1 MLIFY
6 NTYKTKMSNIFF
18 SIKEKFQQIIDQFI
32 IAQAKSGLVIQPTDF
47 VLEPTKQST
56 NGDLA
61 CNIALV
67 YSKQFGLSPQI
78 LAQQISSQLQHPYI
92 NKIEIAPAGFVNIF
106 LHPKAYYDNL
116 FDLLTQP
123 FTYPNLGK
131 NLLVNLEYA
140 SPNPTGPMHIGHTRG
155 AIYGDVLAKLLQK
168 VGYKVLKEYYI
179 NDAGKQINTLLESV
193 YVRYLQACK
202 QNTQL
207 ADNHYPGEYLIEIG
221 QKIYQQFGDSLL
233 NLNSSQY
240 FPKIRS
246 LVLQEMLN
254 IIKADLLALKIVH
267 DNYFSEQEE
276 LHNTNKIA
284 QVVADLTQQGYIY
297 QGVLQA
303 PKTNKG
309 VGSVSLEDFCQEEQ
323 TLFRSTMFGDDQ
335 DRVIKKSDGSFTY
348 FASDLAY
355 LQSKFSRG
363 AKFFIMPLGYDH
375 LGYVKRLTAAT
386 SIITKQQAKIK
397 IILCQM
403 VKFIKNG
410 ESLKM
415 SKRAGNFITAKQ
427 VVDEIGCD
435 ALRFLMLTR
444 KNDAPFDFDLNKA
457 IEQSKDNPIFYVQY
471 AHTRC
476 CSVLKNITKEMPELN
491 LTNYQQLDLSLLQTE
506 TELALL
512 KKIINFERIIES
524 AVVNFE
530 PHKIAFYL
538 QELSAE
544 FHAWW
549 HLGVVNAEYKFIIK
563 NNLPLTFARVS
574 LLIAIQKI
582 IAEGL
587 DIFNIAPLTEM
598 H

>member
-1 MLIFY
+1 
-6 NTYKTKMSNIFF
+6 MSNIFF
-18 SIKEKFQQIIDQFI
+18 SIKEKFQNIINN
-32 IAQAKSGLVIQPTDF
+32 LVVTQNSTKNVAINNLEF
-47 VLEPTKQST
+47 VLEPTKQAIH
-56 NGDLA
+56 GDLA

-67 YSKQFGLSPQI
+67 YSKQFGLSSLDLAKQI
-78 LAQQISSQLQHPYI
+78 ILHISHPYI
-92 NKIEIAPAGFVNIF
+92 KKLEIAQAGFINIF
-106 LHPKAYYDNL
+106 LHPQAYYDNL
-116 FDLLTQP
+116 LNLLNNSII
-123 FTYPNLGK
+123 YPNLGN

-168 VGYKVLKEYYI
+168 VGYQVLKEYYI
-179 NDAGKQINTLLESV
+179 NDAGKQIDTLLESA
-193 YVRYLQACK
+193 YIRYLQACK
-202 QNTQL
+202 QDISL

-221 QKIYQQFGDSLL
+221 EKIYQQFGDSLI
-233 NLNSSQY
+233 NLKPQEY
-240 FPKIRS
+240 FTKIRS

-254 IIKADLLALKIVH
+254 IIKADLFSLKIQH
-267 DNYFSEQEE
+267 NNYFSEQAE
-276 LHNTNKIA
+276 LHDTNKIS
-284 QVVADLTQQGYIY
+284 QVIADLTKQGYIY
-297 QGVLQA
+297 EGVLES
-303 PKTNKG
+303 PKTQKG
-309 VGSVSLEDFCQEEQ
+309 VGLLPEDFSLQNQ

-335 DRVIKKSDGSFTY
+335 DRVVKKADGSFTY

-355 LQSKFSRG
+355 LQSKFTRG
-363 AKFFIMPLGYDH
+363 AKLFIMPLGYDH

-386 SIITKQQAKIK
+386 NIITKQQAEIK

-403 VKFIKNG
+403 VKFVKNG
-410 ESLKM
+410 EALKM

-427 VVDEIGCD
+427 VVDEIGSD

-444 KNDAPFDFDLNKA
+444 KNDAHFDFDLNKA

-476 CSVLKNITKEMPELN
+476 CSVLKNVIKEMPQLN
-491 LTNYQQLDLSLLQTE
+491 IKDYQKIDFSLLQNKS
-506 TELALL
+506 ELALL
-512 KKIINFERIIES
+512 KKIANFNRIIES
-524 AVVNFE
+524 AVCHFE

-549 HLGVVNAEYKFIIK
+549 QLGVVDANSKFIIK
-563 NNLPLTFARVS
+563 NNLELTTARIA
-574 LLIAIQKI
+574 LIMGVQKI

-587 DIFNIAPLTEM
+587 DIFSITPLTEM

>member
-1 MLIFY
+1 
-6 NTYKTKMSNIFF
+6 MSNIFF
-18 SIKEKFQQIIDQFI
+18 SIKEKFQQIITQLINNQENSKPI
-32 IAQAKSGLVIQPTDF
+32 IQDTEF
-47 VLEPTKQST
+47 VLEPTKQAIH
-56 NGDLA
+56 GDLA

-67 YSKQFGLSPQI
+67 YSKQFQLSALD
-78 LAQQISSQLQHPYI
+78 LAQQITSKLQHHYI
-92 NKIEIAPAGFVNIF
+92 KKVEIAKAGFINIF

-116 FDLLTQP
+116 LILLTQP
-123 FTYPNLGK
+123 FSYPNLGN

-140 SPNPTGPMHIGHTRG
+140 SPNPTGPMHVGHTRG

-168 VGYKVLKEYYI
+168 VGYQVLKEYYI
-179 NDAGKQINTLLESV
+179 NDAGKQIDTLLESS
-193 YVRYLQACK
+193 YIRYLQACQ
-202 QNTQL
+202 QNIEL
-207 ADNHYPGEYLIEIG
+207 SHNHYPGEYLIEIG
-221 QKIYQQFGDSLL
+221 QKIYQQFGNSLI
-233 NLNSSQY
+233 NLDSSQY
-240 FPKIRS
+240 FPKIRT

-254 IIKADLLALKIVH
+254 IIKSDLLALKIVH
-267 DNYFSEQEE
+267 DNYFSEQAE
-276 LHNTNKIA
+276 LHNTNKIN
-284 QVVADLTQQGYIY
+284 QVIADLTQQGYIY
-297 QGVLQA
+297 EGILQA

-309 VGSVSLEDFCQEEQ
+309 IGSLPLEDFCQQNQ
-323 TLFRSTMFGDDQ
+323 TLFRSTIFGDDQ
-335 DRVIKKSDGSFTY
+335 DRVVKKSDGSFTY

-355 LQSKFSRG
+355 LHSKFARG
-363 AKFFIMPLGYDH
+363 AKLFIMPLGYDH

-403 VKFIKNG
+403 VKFIQDGKT
-410 ESLKM
+410 LKM

-427 VVDEIGCD
+427 VVEEIGTD

-476 CSVLKNITKEMPELN
+476 CSALKNVAKEMPELN
-491 LTNYQQLDLSLLQTE
+491 LKNYQQLDFSLLNSE
-506 TELALL
+506 AEFSLL
-512 KKIINFERIIES
+512 KKIANFGRVIES
-524 AVVNFE
+524 SVVNFE

-544 FHAWW
+544 FHSWW
-549 HLGVVNAEYKFIIK
+549 HLGSIDSEYKFIIK
-563 NNLPLTFARVS
+563 NKPHLTFARIS
-574 LLIAIQKI
+574 LLIAIKKI

-587 DIFNIAPLTEM
+587 DIFNITPLTEM